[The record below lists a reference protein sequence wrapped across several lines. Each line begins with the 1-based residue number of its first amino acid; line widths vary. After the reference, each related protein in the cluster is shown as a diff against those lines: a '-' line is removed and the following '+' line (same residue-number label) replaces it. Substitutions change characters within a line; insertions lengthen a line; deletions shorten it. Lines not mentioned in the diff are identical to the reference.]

1 MTNSKLKL
9 KYILC
14 GCKEKKMLESI
25 QSPTEIILFHIIN
38 TSTFCH

>member
-14 GCKEKKMLESI
+14 GCKEKMLESI